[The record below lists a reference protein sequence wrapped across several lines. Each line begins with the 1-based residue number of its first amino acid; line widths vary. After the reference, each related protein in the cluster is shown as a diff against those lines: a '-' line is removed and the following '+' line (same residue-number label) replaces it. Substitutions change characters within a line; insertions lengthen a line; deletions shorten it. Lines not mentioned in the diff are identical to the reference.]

1 MVLESLRP
9 GGPVNIH
16 HLVIESP
23 LKPDSGLPFDAKR
36 DITKSDLR
44 AMDEKAKADIKDRVF
59 YRSDIL
65 VCASLKL
72 LFPNRQLPIDDFNDQ
87 GNFELVKDFVDLGL
101 AVDVL
106 AAKILYPQ
114 VQIEDYG
121 KVGQARFKRMLDD
134 AHDYWIKRDMSL
146 YELADLKMFNPE
158 GIADILADDGFKD
171 YVLKDVQK
179 RRVDQNWYHLGLDA
193 ASARVILGD
202 DFDLEISKT
211 DWQGMHKE
219 LEDLRAGNAW
229 YVFAELARNMQIL
242 AAEKV
247 RVTPN
252 EGLVLVMPKPKED
265 FKAEI
270 PPLPQMRRF

>member
-23 LKPDSGLPFDAKR
+23 LKPKSGLPFDAKR

-44 AMDEKAKADIKDRVF
+44 AMDEKVKADIKARVL
-59 YRSDIL
+59 YRSAIS

-72 LFPNRQLPIDDFNDQ
+72 LFPNRPLPVDLNDK
-87 GNFELVKDFVDLGL
+87 GNLKLVKKSFGLGSL
-101 AVDVL
+101 DAVS
-106 AAKILYPQ
+106 AKILYPHA
-114 VQIEDYG
+114 QIGDYG
-121 KVGQARFKRMLDD
+121 KDGQASFKRMLDGVHYD
-134 AHDYWIKRDMSL
+134 WINRHNMLLDWF
-146 YELADLKMFNPE
+146 AGLKMFNPE

-171 YVLKDVQK
+171 YALKEVQK
-179 RRVDQNWYHLGLDA
+179 YRVDQIWYYFGEA
-193 ASARVILGD
+193 AAGARIILED
-202 DFDLEISKT
+202 DFDLEISKE
-211 DWQGMHKE
+211 DWQGMHKG
-219 LEDLRAGNAW
+219 LEDLRARNSW
-229 YVFAELARNMQIL
+229 YLFARLARGMQIL

-265 FKAEI
+265 FHQNI